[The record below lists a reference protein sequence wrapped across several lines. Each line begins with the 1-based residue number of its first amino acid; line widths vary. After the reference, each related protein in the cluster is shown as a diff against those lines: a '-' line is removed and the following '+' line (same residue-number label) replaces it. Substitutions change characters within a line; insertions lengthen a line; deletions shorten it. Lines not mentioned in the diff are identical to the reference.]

1 MGQLCSIQDC
11 KRECHMKDNTP
22 ETPNLEDYKSP
33 SDREQEREKLE
44 IRRKKKLILIEYMN
58 IFLYQ

>member
-1 MGQLCSIQDC
+1 MMSKQDYQHGIACSIQDC
-11 KRECHMKDNTP
+11 KCECHMKDNTP

-44 IRRKKKLILIEYMN
+44 IHRKRG
-58 IFLYQ
+58 

>member
-1 MGQLCSIQDC
+1 MMSKQDCHHGIACSIQDC
-11 KRECHMKDNTP
+11 KCECHMKDNTP

-44 IRRKKKLILIEYMN
+44 IHRKRG
-58 IFLYQ
+58 

>member
-1 MGQLCSIQDC
+1 
-11 KRECHMKDNTP
+11 MKDNTP

-44 IRRKKKLILIEYMN
+44 IRRKKR
-58 IFLYQ
+58 

>member
-22 ETPNLEDYKSP
+22 ETPNLEDYKIP

-44 IRRKKKLILIEYMN
+44 IRRKKS
-58 IFLYQ
+58 